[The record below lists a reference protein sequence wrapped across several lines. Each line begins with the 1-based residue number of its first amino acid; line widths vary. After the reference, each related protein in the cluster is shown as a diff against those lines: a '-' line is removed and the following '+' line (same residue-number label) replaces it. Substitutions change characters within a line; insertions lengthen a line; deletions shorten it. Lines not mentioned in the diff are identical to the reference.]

1 MEKINTQAQNFEYL
15 KKAVPIKKQEW
26 PISTIPLVSISC
38 TTYNQKDYIVQCIE
52 GFLAQE
58 TTFPVEII
66 IHDDASTDG
75 TSEIVKEYSLLYPHL
90 FKAILQEENQYR
102 LGKMINT
109 FNFEIARG
117 EYIAL
122 CHGDDYWIDTLK
134 LEKQVTA
141 MQEYNVDISG
151 HPAKLI
157 DIKDN
162 YLGNS
167 TGFKVSKTTH
177 FTAKKLINNNGNMLP
192 FGSIVITQR
201 TKDYL
206 MKYSTTLRL
215 HTSFQLIGALNNGL
229 LVLPDAMSVYRINVP
244 GSTTELMLGD
254 LNKKVETTIKRIH
267 SIKTLKK
274 LYGSK
279 YYFVFNKFLARQMF
293 IELNRKEFKYIPII
307 LKEIMKDEDLAS
319 RSLIYSFIIKSK
331 LEFNAKK
338 QLNKLRYGLKTL
350 ISQY

>member
-1 MEKINTQAQNFEYL
+1 MKEFNTANKQIHYL
-15 KKAVPIKKQEW
+15 KKAVAIKKQKW
-26 PISTIPLVSISC
+26 PEGTVPLVSISC
-38 TTYNQKDYIVQCIE
+38 TAYNQKDYIVQCIE

-75 TSEIVKEYSLLYPHL
+75 TAEIIKEYSLLYPNL
-90 FKAILQEENQYR
+90 FKTILQQENQYR
-102 LGKMINT
+102 LGKMTNA

-117 EYIAL
+117 KYIAL
-122 CHGDDYWIDTLK
+122 CHGDDYWIDALK

-141 MQEYNVDISG
+141 MQKYNVDISG

-162 YLGNS
+162 YLGKN

-177 FTAKKLINNNGNMLP
+177 FAAKKLIKNNGNMLP

-201 TKDYL
+201 TKNYL
-206 MKYSTTLRL
+206 LKYSTTLRL
-215 HTSFQLIGALNNGL
+215 HSSFQLIGALNNGL

-267 SIKTLKK
+267 SVKTLKK
-274 LYGSK
+274 LYGAK
-279 YYFVFNKFLARQMF
+279 YYFVFNNFLARQML
-293 IELNRKEFKYIPII
+293 IELSREERKYIPII
-307 LKEIMKDEDLAS
+307 LKEIMQDESLAS
-319 RSLIYSFIIKSK
+319 RTLIYSSIIRNK
-331 LEFNAKK
+331 LEFNTKK
-338 QLNKLRYGLKTL
+338 QLNKLRHSLKK
-350 ISQY
+350 IVN